1 MLKIFLTTS
10 LLLPLFIA
18 EESVN
23 GVNECATI
31 KREKN
36 FISRLEELLEV
47 PIDIVSTG
55 PDREETMVLKNL
67 F

>member
-1 MLKIFLTTS
+1 LS
-10 LLLPLFIA
+10 ELP
-18 EESVN
+18 
-23 GVNECATI
+23 
-31 KREKN
+31 REAKN